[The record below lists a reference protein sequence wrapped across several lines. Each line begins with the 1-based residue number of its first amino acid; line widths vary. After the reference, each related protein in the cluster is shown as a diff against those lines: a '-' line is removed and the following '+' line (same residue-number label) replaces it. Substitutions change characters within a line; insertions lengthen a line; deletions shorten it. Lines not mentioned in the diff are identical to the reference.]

1 MVSKIIRRLLL
12 AASVILS
19 IQSQAQIAPLNATGA
34 KPQIFVLEDQ
44 AYGVHE
50 KQKMD
55 IYLPSFPINTKNR
68 PAILMVHGGAWTLGD
83 KTDAISI
90 SNKLTRWV
98 PNGIIFAST
107 NYRSILKAKPNRQ
120 ARDVAK
126 AMALIQ
132 RKMKAWGGDPSNVV
146 LMGHSSGAYLA
157 SLLAANPDIAY
168 EEGAQPWL
176 GTIAVNPIALDTID
190 LMENDSNYAE
200 RDAFGSDHNY
210 WASVSPLHVLQASST
225 PVLFVCS
232 TIETPDNCNSS
243 ETFKLKAKELS
254 RTTKIIKIALEESDM
269 IDSLGLSSQYT
280 NVVEGFIYDLF
291 KKNPINQK

>member
-1 MVSKIIRRLLL
+1 MVSKLFSSLLL
-12 AASVILS
+12 TASIISSTQLP
-19 IQSQAQIAPLNATGA
+19 AQIAPQTTIGP
-34 KPQIFVLEDQ
+34 KPQIFLLENQ

-55 IYLPSFPINTKNR
+55 IYLPSFPINAKNR

-98 PNGIIFAST
+98 PNGIVFASA
-107 NYRSILKAKPNRQ
+107 NYRTILNAKPNRQ

-146 LMGHSSGAYLA
+146 LMGHSSGAYLT
-157 SLLAANPDIAY
+157 SLLAAKPSIAY

-200 RDAFGSDHNY
+200 RDAFGSDQNY
-210 WASVSPLHVLQASST
+210 WASISPIHVLQESSI

-232 TIETPDNCNSS
+232 TTELPDNCASS

-254 RTTKIIKIALEESDM
+254 RSTDIIKVALDESEM
-269 IDSLGLSSQYT
+269 INSLGLSSQYT
-280 NVVEGFIYDLF
+280 NVVERFIYDLF
-291 KKNPINQK
+291 KNNPTNQK